1 MNTMSNKNEIKIIGG
16 GLAGIEAAWQAA
28 KRNISVTLYEMR
40 PQRMT
45 PAHTGDRL
53 AELVCSN
60 SLRAA
65 GLGNAVGL
73 LKEEMRRYDSLM
85 MAAADATAVPAG
97 GALAVDRTLFS
108 DYIEEK
114 LFRHPCVKIVRE
126 EVLNLPDTLT
136 VVAAGPLAAAALSKE
151 ISAVTGKGLYF
162 HDAIAPIIT
171 EESVNT
177 DICFWGS
184 RYDKG
189 DGDDYLNCPMSKEQY
204 DNFYHAL
211 INAELALLHDFDGD
225 TTDGVEKTFEGCL
238 PVEVLAKRG
247 EHTLRYGPMK
257 PVGIRLPDGSE
268 AYAIVQLRR
277 ENAEG
282 TMLNLVGFQTRL
294 KRGEQERVFRLIP
307 GLENC
312 EIIRYGAMHRNTY
325 IESPRL
331 LYPDLRLK
339 THEHLLF
346 AGQITGVEGYVE
358 SGACGLAAG
367 INASLIARGEQP
379 LIFPRQT
386 AIGSLLNYITVPT
399 ADFQPMNINFSLMPT
414 LPERI
419 RNKKEKNLRIAA
431 LALSA
436 TEEFMASHGLR

>member
-1 MNTMSNKNEIKIIGG
+1 MTELKIIGG

-28 KRNISVTLYEMR
+28 KRNINVTLYEMR

-85 MAAADATAVPAG
+85 MAAADAAAVPAG
-97 GALAVDRTLFS
+97 GALAVDRVRFS

-114 LFRHPCVKIVRE
+114 LFQHPCVKIVRE
-126 EVLNLPDTLT
+126 EILNLPDTLT
-136 VVAAGPLAAAALSKE
+136 VIAAGPLASPALSKK
-151 ISAVTGKGLYF
+151 ISVLTGKGLYF

-177 DICFWGS
+177 EVCFWGS

-189 DGDDYLNCPMSKEQY
+189 DGDDYLNCPMNKEQY
-204 DNFYHAL
+204 DAFYQAL
-211 INAELALLHDFDGD
+211 VNAELAPLHSFEGD
-225 TTDGVEKTFEGCL
+225 EAGENVGEKTFEGCL

-268 AYAIVQLRR
+268 TYAVVQLRR

-294 KRGEQERVFRLIP
+294 KRGEQDRVFKLIP

-312 EIIRYGAMHRNTY
+312 EIVRYGAMHRNTY

-331 LYPDLRLK
+331 LHPDLRLK
-339 THEHLLF
+339 SHEHLLF

-379 LIFPRQT
+379 LVFPRQT
-386 AIGSLLNYITVPT
+386 AIGSLLNYISVPT
-399 ADFQPMNINFSLMPT
+399 ADFQPMNINFSL
-414 LPERI
+414 LPMLSERI
-419 RNKKEKNLRIAA
+419 RNKKEKNLRIAS
-431 LALSA
+431 LALTA
-436 TEEFMASHGLR
+436 TEDFIKSNGLR